1 MVPFT
6 TISYQ
11 KMSQQKRISNG
22 KMESIKRWKEKVL
35 GSGRHHSNSSRSR
48 LGYWLV
54 VIAGCACTVGC
65 TTLKKAAIVSS
76 LGTTGALVGNAV
88 SGTAGLVVGGLTTAA
103 VADVA
108 TEVMIGS
115 TSSSDMNSCAPDN
128 FWSLLGSLVEMG
140 GWFLLLLIF
149 VPMIL
154 GWILPGPLERRK
166 KGKKG

>member
-1 MVPFT
+1 
-6 TISYQ
+6 
-11 KMSQQKRISNG
+11 
-22 KMESIKRWKEKVL
+22 MERFKRWKEKIL
-35 GSGRHHSNSSRSR
+35 GSRRDHSDHSRSR

-54 VIAGCACTVGC
+54 VLTGCACTVGC

-108 TEVMIGS
+108 TEVMV
-115 TSSSDMNSCAPDN
+115 TSKSNSVMSDCAPDN

-140 GWFLLLLIF
+140 GWLLILIVL

-154 GWILPGPLERRK
+154 GWILPGPLEKRKK
-166 KGKKG
+166 KGK

>member
-1 MVPFT
+1 MERV
-6 TISYQ
+6 
-11 KMSQQKRISNG
+11 KR
-22 KMESIKRWKEKVL
+22 RKEKIL
-35 GSGRHHSNSSRSR
+35 GSCRHHSNRSRSR

-108 TEVMIGS
+108 TEVMVGS
-115 TSSSDMNSCAPDN
+115 TSSSNMSNCAPDN
-128 FWSLLGSLVEMG
+128 FWTLLGSLIEMG
-140 GWFLLLLIF
+140 GWALILIVI
-149 VPMIL
+149 VPMIFSWL
-154 GWILPGPLERRK
+154 MPGPIQFK
-166 KGKKG
+166 KKNGS

>member
-1 MVPFT
+1 
-6 TISYQ
+6 
-11 KMSQQKRISNG
+11 
-22 KMESIKRWKEKVL
+22 
-35 GSGRHHSNSSRSR
+35 

-88 SGTAGLVVGGLTTAA
+88 SGTAGLVVGGLTTVA

-115 TSSSDMNSCAPDN
+115 ASSSSMNSCAPDN

-140 GWFLLLLIF
+140 GWALILIVI
-149 VPMIL
+149 VPMIFSWL
-154 GWILPGPLERRK
+154 MPGPIQFKGRK
-166 KGKKG
+166 KK

>member
-1 MVPFT
+1 
-6 TISYQ
+6 
-11 KMSQQKRISNG
+11 
-22 KMESIKRWKEKVL
+22 
-35 GSGRHHSNSSRSR
+35 

-54 VIAGCACTVGC
+54 VLTGCACTVGC

-108 TEVMIGS
+108 TEVMVGS
-115 TSSSDMNSCAPDN
+115 TSNSNMNSCAPDN

-140 GWFLLLLIF
+140 GWLLILIF
-149 VPMIL
+149 IAPMVL
-154 GWILPGPLERRK
+154 GWILPGPLEK
-166 KGKKG
+166 KKKNSK

>member
-1 MVPFT
+1 
-6 TISYQ
+6 
-11 KMSQQKRISNG
+11 
-22 KMESIKRWKEKVL
+22 MERVNRWKEKIL
-35 GSGRHHSNSSRSR
+35 GSCGYHSGSSRSR

-108 TEVMIGS
+108 TEVMVGS
-115 TSSSDMNSCAPDN
+115 TSSSDMSNCAPDN

-140 GWFLLLLIF
+140 GWLLILI
-149 VPMIL
+149 VVAPMVL

-166 KGKKG
+166 KKDK

>member
-1 MVPFT
+1 MIPSVLPFT
-6 TISYQ
+6 LHHLQAQVPVGAVIVLHY
-11 KMSQQKRISNG
+11 RRLYA
-22 KMESIKRWKEKVL
+22 KMERIKSWKEKIL
-35 GSGRHHSNSSRSR
+35 CSRSDNSSGSCSR

-108 TEVMIGS
+108 TEVMV
-115 TSSSDMNSCAPDN
+115 TSKSNSVMNDCKCLKFSA
-128 FWSLLGSLVEMG
+128 G
-140 GWFLLLLIF
+140 GIKCT
-149 VPMIL
+149 PC
-154 GWILPGPLERRK
+154 
-166 KGKKG
+166 

>member
-1 MVPFT
+1 ME
-6 TISYQ
+6 
-11 KMSQQKRISNG
+11 RIKS
-22 KMESIKRWKEKVL
+22 WKEKIL
-35 GSGRHHSNSSRSR
+35 RCCSNYSDSSRSR

-108 TEVMIGS
+108 TEGMVGS
-115 TSSSDMNSCAPDN
+115 TSSSDMSNCAPDN

-140 GWFLLLLIF
+140 GWLLILVVL

-154 GWILPGPLERRK
+154 GWILPGPLEKRKK
-166 KGKKG
+166 KGK

>member
-1 MVPFT
+1 
-6 TISYQ
+6 
-11 KMSQQKRISNG
+11 
-22 KMESIKRWKEKVL
+22 MERFKCWKEKIL
-35 GSGRHHSNSSRSR
+35 GSRRGHSDHSRSR

-108 TEVMIGS
+108 TEVMVGS
-115 TSSSDMNSCAPDN
+115 TSNSNMNSCAPDN

-140 GWFLLLLIF
+140 GWLLILIF
-149 VPMIL
+149 IAPMVL
-154 GWILPGPLERRK
+154 GWILPGPLEK
-166 KGKKG
+166 KKKNSK

>member
-1 MVPFT
+1 
-6 TISYQ
+6 
-11 KMSQQKRISNG
+11 
-22 KMESIKRWKEKVL
+22 
-35 GSGRHHSNSSRSR
+35 

>member
-1 MVPFT
+1 
-6 TISYQ
+6 
-11 KMSQQKRISNG
+11 
-22 KMESIKRWKEKVL
+22 MERVNRWKEKIL
-35 GSGRHHSNSSRSR
+35 GSCGYHSDSSRSR

-103 VADVA
+103 VADIA
-108 TEVMIGS
+108 TETMIGS
-115 TSSSDMNSCAPDN
+115 TSSSDMSNCAPDN

-140 GWFLLLLIF
+140 GWLLILI
-149 VPMIL
+149 VVAPMVL

-166 KGKKG
+166 KKDK

>member
-1 MVPFT
+1 
-6 TISYQ
+6 
-11 KMSQQKRISNG
+11 
-22 KMESIKRWKEKVL
+22 MESIKRWKEKIL
-35 GSGRHHSNSSRSR
+35 GRSGHHSNRSRSR

-103 VADVA
+103 VTDVA
-108 TEVMIGS
+108 TEVMIGR
-115 TSSSDMNSCAPDN
+115 TGKATMNDCAPDN

-140 GWFLLLLIF
+140 GWALILIVI
-149 VPMIL
+149 VPMVFSWL
-154 GWILPGPLERRK
+154 LPGPIQFK
-166 KGKKG
+166 KKNGN